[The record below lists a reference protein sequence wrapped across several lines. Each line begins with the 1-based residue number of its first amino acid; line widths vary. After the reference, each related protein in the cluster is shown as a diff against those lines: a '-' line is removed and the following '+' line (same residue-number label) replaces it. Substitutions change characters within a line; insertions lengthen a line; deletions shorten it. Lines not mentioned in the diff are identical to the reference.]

1 MMEKEFDDLGPH
13 ATSLGFDE
21 ICDAH
26 RVVYGKSSNYALTD
40 SAWAGLF
47 ALHLVV
53 EKKVANHY
61 ICNRWIPEDVALA
74 VAHERQIL
82 LGG

>member
-1 MMEKEFDDLGPH
+1 MEETDDLGPH
-13 ATSLGFDE
+13 ATSLGFGE

-26 RVVYGKSSNYALTD
+26 RVVYNKCSDYQLTD
-40 SAWAGLF
+40 RAWAGLL

-53 EKKVANHY
+53 DKKVASHY

-82 LGG
+82 LGD